1 VADVAGSTRQVT
13 VVRSVVAVAL
23 LLLLAGCRSEPIQVA
38 EPRGTDLPA
47 DTFHVSAWE
56 DETPLHFES
65 YRQNLEQ
72 GGEYVSKFAD
82 DIEPNLPILWSNLAF
97 SVEYNKPRGHVYGL
111 EDVLESS
118 RIGERSIG
126 SCLTCKSTAVPT
138 LLDELGDDYWS
149 ASFLDEI
156 VPRALELGE
165 GGEHPALGDTGHI
178 GIGCSDCHD
187 PQSMDLRITRPS
199 FTRALEARGI
209 DVLQATKND
218 MRSYVCGQCHVEY
231 YFYPETGVVT
241 FPWDEGL
248 RAEDMYGYF
257 EEIATEAGFAADWV
271 HGVSGAPM
279 LKAQHPEFELWSYGT
294 HGEADVSCAD
304 CHMPYER
311 VDGRKITNHA
321 WGSPLERAST
331 TCRVC
336 HADRSASELTQRVRD
351 IQERHLAAVADA
363 QEISVDAHYYVNRLI
378 TADADPDVIAEAQ
391 ELVREGQWFWDII
404 AAENSDGFHN
414 PNGGMDAIRRSSNAS
429 NAAIRIATA
438 ELVRLDVDLDE
449 LRERIDETK
458 QAVYDESDPLRKHEH
473 VTNDFFPPQDGYVR
487 PGARG

>member
-1 VADVAGSTRQVT
+1 MVRLGTAVVVTSLVATAACTSD
-13 VVRSVVAVAL
+13 
-23 LLLLAGCRSEPIQVA
+23 PIQV
-38 EPRGTDLPA
+38 EVSRGTDLPA
-47 DTFHVSAWE
+47 DAFHISDWE
-56 DETPLHFES
+56 DESQLHFES
-65 YRQNLEQ
+65 YLLNREE
-72 GGEYVSKFAD
+72 GGDYVSKFAE

-97 SVEYNKPRGHVYGL
+97 SVEYNKPRGHVYAL
-111 EDVLESS
+111 EDVLASS

-126 SCLTCKSTAVPT
+126 SCMTCKSTTVPT
-138 LLDELGDDYWS
+138 LMEEYGDDYWS
-149 ASFLDEI
+149 SSFLDEI
-156 VPRALELGE
+156 AVRAMELGE
-165 GGEHPALGDTGHI
+165 GGEHPELGETGHI
-178 GIGCSDCHD
+178 GIGCSDCHE

-199 FTRALEARGI
+199 FTLAMERRGI
-209 DVLQATKND
+209 DVLEATKND

-231 YFYPETGVVT
+231 YFYPETGKVT

-248 RAEDMYGYF
+248 RAEDHYEYF
-257 EEIATEAGFAADWV
+257 QEVARPAGFEADWI

-279 LKAQHPEFELWSYGT
+279 LKAQHPEYELWSYGT

-321 WGSPLERAST
+321 WGSPLDRANT
-331 TCRVC
+331 TCRTC
-336 HADRSASELTQRVRD
+336 HADRSTTELTRRVRD

-378 TADADPDVIAEAQ
+378 TAGADPDIIVEAQ

-429 NAAIRIATA
+429 NRAIQLATA
-438 ELVRLDVDLDE
+438 ELVRLDVDLQE
-449 LRERIDETK
+449 LREMIDQTK
-458 QAVYDESDPLRKHEH
+458 QAVYDEPDPLRKHEH
-473 VTNDFFPPQDGYVR
+473 VTNDFFPSQAGFVR

>member
-1 VADVAGSTRQVT
+1 VGGWNGTATRAVLLG
-13 VVRSVVAVAL
+13 VVAAL
-23 LLLLAGCRSEPIQVA
+23 LAMAACTSDPIEIEVS
-38 EPRGTDLPA
+38 RGTDLPA

-56 DETPLHFES
+56 DESPLHFES
-65 YRQNLEQ
+65 YLLNRQE
-72 GGEYVSKFAD
+72 GGEYVSKFAA

-111 EDVLESS
+111 EDVLASS
-118 RIGERSIG
+118 RISEKSIG
-126 SCLTCKSTAVPT
+126 SCMTCKSTTVPT
-138 LLDELGDDYWS
+138 LLDEYGDDYWS

-156 VPRALELGE
+156 APRALELGE
-165 GGEHPALGDTGHI
+165 GGEHEALGETGHI

-187 PQSMDLRITRPS
+187 PVTMDLRITRPS
-199 FTRALEARGI
+199 FTLAMEERGI
-209 DVLQATKND
+209 DLQQATKND
-218 MRSYVCGQCHVEY
+218 LRAYACGQCHVEY
-231 YFYPETGVVT
+231 YFYPETGKVT
-241 FPWDEGL
+241 FPWDRGL
-248 RAEDMYGYF
+248 RAEDMYEYF
-257 EEIATEAGFAADWV
+257 EEVATEAGFAADWI

-279 LKAQHPEFELWSYGT
+279 LKAQHPEYELWSYGT
-294 HGEADVSCAD
+294 HGEADVTCAD

-311 VDGRKITNHA
+311 VEGRKITNHA
-321 WGSPLERAST
+321 WGSPLERANT

-336 HADRSASELTQRVRD
+336 HADRSTSQLTQRVRD

-391 ELVREGQWFWDII
+391 QLVREGQWFWDII

-438 ELVRLDVDLDE
+438 ELVRLGVDLDE

-458 QAVYDESDPLRKHEH
+458 QAVYDEPDPLKKHEH

>member
-1 VADVAGSTRQVT
+1 VFGWSLAAPRTALVVVGTLLAVAG
-13 VVRSVVAVAL
+13 
-23 LLLLAGCRSEPIQVA
+23 GCTSEPIQVA
-38 EPRGTDLPA
+38 ESRATDLPA
-47 DTFHVSAWE
+47 DSFHVSAWE
-56 DETPLHFES
+56 DELPLHFES
-65 YRQNLEQ
+65 YLMNREE
-72 GGEYVSKFAD
+72 GGEYVSKFAQ

-97 SVEYNKPRGHVYGL
+97 SVEYNKPRGHVFAL
-111 EDVLESS
+111 EDVLASS

-126 SCLTCKSTAVPT
+126 SCMTCKSTTVPT
-138 LLDELGDDYWS
+138 LLDEFGDDYWS
-149 ASFLDEI
+149 ASFLDEM
-156 VPRALELGE
+156 VPRALELAE
-165 GGEHPALGDTGHI
+165 GGEHELLGETGHI
-178 GIGCSDCHD
+178 GVGCSDCHD

-199 FTRALEARGI
+199 FTLAMERRGI
-209 DVLQATKND
+209 DVTQATKND

-231 YFYPETGVVT
+231 YFYPETGEVT
-241 FPWDEGL
+241 FPWDRGL
-248 RAEDMYGYF
+248 RAEDQFEYF
-257 EEIATEAGFAADWV
+257 EEIALEQGFEADWI

-304 CHMPYER
+304 CHMPYDR
-311 VDGRKITNHA
+311 VEGRKITNHA
-321 WGSPLERAST
+321 WGSPLERAAS

-336 HADRSASELTQRVRD
+336 HADRTALELTTRVED

-378 TADADPDVIAEAQ
+378 TADADPDVIETTQ
-391 ELVREGQWFWDII
+391 QLVRQGQWFWDII

-429 NAAIRIATA
+429 NEAIRIATA
-438 ELVRLDVDLDE
+438 ELVRLDVDLEE
-449 LRERIDETK
+449 LRSEIDAAK
-458 QAVYDESDPLRKHEH
+458 QAVHDEQDPLLKHEH

>member
-1 VADVAGSTRQVT
+1 VSGWSPRATGVGWLVLGI
-13 VVRSVVAVAL
+13 AVLA
-23 LLLLAGCRSEPIQVA
+23 LAGCTSDPIEIEVS
-38 EPRGTDLPA
+38 RGTDLPA
-47 DTFHVSAWE
+47 DAFHVSAWE
-56 DETPLHFES
+56 DELPIHYDS
-65 YRQNLEQ
+65 YLQNREQ
-72 GGEYVSKFAD
+72 GGDYVSKFAE

-97 SVEYNKPRGHVYGL
+97 SVEYNKPRGHIFAL
-111 EDVLESS
+111 EDILESS
-118 RIGERSIG
+118 RVSERSIG
-126 SCLTCKSTAVPT
+126 SCMTCKSTAVPA
-138 LLDELGDDYWS
+138 LLEEYGDDYWS
-149 ASFLDEI
+149 SSFLDEI
-156 VPRALELGE
+156 VPRAFELGE
-165 GGEHPALGDTGHI
+165 GGEDAALGETGHL
-178 GIGCSDCHD
+178 GVGCSDCHD
-187 PQSMDLRITRPS
+187 PTTMDLRITRPS
-199 FTRALEARGI
+199 FTRAMEERGI
-209 DVLQATKND
+209 DIEQATKND

-241 FPWDEGL
+241 FPWDRGL
-248 RAEDMYGYF
+248 RAEDMQEYF
-257 EEIATEAGFAADWV
+257 EEIALDAGFTGDWI

-311 VDGRKITNHA
+311 TEGRKITNHA
-321 WGSPLERAST
+321 WGSPLDRANT
-331 TCRVC
+331 TCRTC
-336 HADRSASELTQRVRD
+336 HADRSTTALTQRVRD

-378 TADADPDVIAEAQ
+378 TADADPDVIEQAQ
-391 ELVREGQWFWDII
+391 QLVREGQWYWDII

-438 ELVRLDVDLDE
+438 ELVRLGVDLDE